1 LRVVLLLGV
10 AALLVGIAAAVW
22 IRVAPDDPARWHV
35 DPLGVVASGQSN
47 AWRVSPEGMGSP
59 PDAVSAEWAL
69 PATELA
75 AAFDRVA
82 LSAPRTLRLA
92 GSPEELWTTY
102 VQRSRLWGF
111 PDYICVRAIDLGDG
125 MSALAIYSRSRYG
138 ASDLGVNR
146 ARVEDWLA
154 RLLR

>member
-1 LRVVLLLGV
+1 LRAVLLLGV
-10 AALLVGIAAAVW
+10 AAFLLGIAAAIW
-22 IRVAPDDPARWHV
+22 IRVAPDDPVRWHV
-35 DPLGVVASGQSN
+35 DPLSVTGSGQSN
-47 AWRVSPEGMGSP
+47 AWRVSPEGMGAP
-59 PDAVSAEWAL
+59 PDAVSAVWPM
-69 PATELA
+69 PAAELA

-111 PDYICVRAIDLGDG
+111 PDYISVRAIDLGDG
-125 MSALAIYSRSRYG
+125 MSALAIYARSRYG

-146 ARVEDWLA
+146 ARVEEWLA
-154 RLLR
+154 RLPR